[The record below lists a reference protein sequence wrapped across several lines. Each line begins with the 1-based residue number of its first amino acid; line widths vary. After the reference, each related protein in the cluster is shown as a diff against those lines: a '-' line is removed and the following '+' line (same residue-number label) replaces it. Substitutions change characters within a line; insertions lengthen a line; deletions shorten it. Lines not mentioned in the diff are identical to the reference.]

1 MKKERQHPYVLTII
15 HKRILLPLFGLLLVL
30 LASPAWSMTPAEWL
44 KAQPKPSFRAG
55 HTLPP
60 LTRFGWAL
68 DFDTR
73 VELAENWGY
82 CLEFGGADAKIVD
95 RVLAHPEDPGAK
107 CIALVAKDP
116 KKYKL
121 AVVCTRELPK
131 NDAVPPETWTRN
143 AEGKLLNGQA
153 KSLDG
158 TTWTPG
164 MDLVYSPEA
173 PDSVWEEAGRLRA
186 EPLRRIRQKCPIA
199 IVLNGGEYGL
209 SVPGWAK
216 KVWQQ
221 DPAIVKAKGDKS
233 WADYAS
239 QHKGHAELLIAN
251 AVRKAV
257 PDRLLYIYYTT
268 SGGELRN
275 HISGVENWGSAYEDM
290 KAVSDLASSQAYYK
304 HYNSGWTGDNDS
316 LSQILNARTREIAL
330 GQPLSYNWLCGGWP
344 HDKEQQD
351 NSTVSDIATYTG
363 FLKCFY
369 TAGMVGGNA
378 GYYAYPVTM
387 GVRGFDAKFPASEP
401 PNWLRQMVALARVH
415 ALFSHLE
422 QYLRQGDLLPGPNRH
437 AWSKDLPAHEFPTG
451 DANLRVLARKLK
463 HKPQWLVT
471 AWAADG
477 QDRDA
482 RVNVPGPGE
491 LTLHARGCG
500 SVYRVALADGQ
511 ATAELVDGQDAN

>member
-1 MKKERQHPYVLTII
+1 MY
-15 HKRILLPLFGLLLVL
+15 
-30 LASPAWSMTPAEWL
+30 
-44 KAQPKPSFRAG
+44 RAG
-55 HTLPP
+55 RQRSEEIQT
-60 LTRFGWAL
+60 
-68 DFDTR
+68 
-73 VELAENWGY
+73 
-82 CLEFGGADAKIVD
+82 GGDLHA
-95 RVLAHPEDPGAK
+95 
-107 CIALVAKDP
+107 
-116 KKYKL
+116 
-121 AVVCTRELPK
+121 ELPK

-221 DPAIVKAKGDKS
+221 DPAILKAKGDKS

-275 HISGVENWGSAYEDM
+275 HISGVENWGFAYEDM

-316 LSQILNARTREIAL
+316 LSQILNARAREIAL

-344 HDKEQQD
+344 RQ
-351 NSTVSDIATYTG
+351 G
-363 FLKCFY
+363 
-369 TAGMVGGNA
+369 TAGQLHGQRHRHLHRLPQVLLHRRHGRRQRRLLHVPCNHGG
-378 GYYAYPVTM
+378 PRF
-387 GVRGFDAKFPASEP
+387 RGEVS
-401 PNWLRQMVALARVH
+401 
-415 ALFSHLE
+415 
-422 QYLRQGDLLPGPNRH
+422 G
-437 AWSKDLPAHEFPTG
+437 
-451 DANLRVLARKLK
+451 
-463 HKPQWLVT
+463 
-471 AWAADG
+471 
-477 QDRDA
+477 
-482 RVNVPGPGE
+482 
-491 LTLHARGCG
+491 
-500 SVYRVALADGQ
+500 
-511 ATAELVDGQDAN
+511 